1 MRAVATAT
9 PLIALLSTVVCA
21 QSPAPAESL
30 RGISCWPEPVQMLI
44 SEDLQTDAIEMTT
57 GDADIAS
64 DGSARFKGPVTMR
77 SRDISLT
84 ANSAAY
90 DSESATF
97 TAEGG
102 IKFQDSANKLS
113 GASVSYDTRN
123 ELFTFT
129 DGEFELS
136 QTPARGSAE
145 RLEVSKAGFLR
156 LDNVVYTSCPAGNN
170 DWILKAK
177 SIEIDANE
185 GVGTAR
191 GASLAFKGVPFIY
204 LPYFTYPV
212 TDDRKSGL
220 LFPKFGTSDQ
230 RGTELEIPFYWNI
243 RPNMDATI
251 IPRYMSKRG
260 LQVGTEYRFLAR
272 RHSALLWGDYLAD
285 DKERGD
291 FLDLAGDPG
300 ANTDRWHYEVDT
312 TSFLPWNWRGTV
324 RATGVSDDEYFEDL
338 SSSRS
343 QTSQTNLDR
352 RLDLERYSEHW
363 SLFLRAQD
371 FQTIDPAILPEDEPY
386 AQLPQFVADGVWRD
400 GLLGLDYK
408 LGTEAV
414 YFYRKGSSAA
424 APNGARLHLQPEIAL
439 PIDYRGFYLT
449 PEVAYDYTAYQL
461 QEEYL
466 GQSDNPSRGLPIG
479 NVDTGAVFERPTGK
493 NGQVLVT
500 LEPRVQYTYIPF
512 EDQSDIPVYDTIV
525 PDFNLV
531 QLFRKNRFIGYDRLG
546 DTNQLSAGITSRVL
560 DSGNG
565 RELLAVTIGQ
575 TRYFDTGQVTLPTPP
590 DGTPPSGFDASNYIA
605 ELDIRA
611 WKNWNAGMAIQWDS
625 EQRETDRSSLRLQYR
640 PGESKAINL
649 GYRYV
654 RESVEQT
661 DFSIA
666 WPLGKKWSAIGRYNY
681 SIQDS
686 KPLNRFAGLE
696 YETCCWA
703 IRVLGQRSVVRSSGE
718 SDTSVSFQFELKGF
732 SNIGSGSATSL
743 ERDILGNWTQ

>member
-9 PLIALLSTVVCA
+9 PLIALLSTIVCA
-21 QSPAPAESL
+21 QSPASVESL
-30 RGISCWPEPVQMLI
+30 RGISCWPEPAQILVP
-44 SEDLQTDAIEMTT
+44 EELQTDAIEMTT

-102 IKFQDSANKLS
+102 IEFQDSANKLS
-113 GASVSYDTRN
+113 GESVSYDTRN
-123 ELFTFT
+123 GLFTFT
-129 DGEFELS
+129 DGKFELS

-145 RLEVSKAGFLR
+145 RLEVSRTGFLR
-156 LDNVVYTSCPAGNN
+156 LDKVVYTSCPAGNN

-177 SIEIDANE
+177 SIEIDGNE

-191 GASLAFKGVPFIY
+191 GASVAFKGVPFIY

-230 RGTELEIPFYWNI
+230 RGTELEVPFYWNI

-260 LQVGTEYRFLAR
+260 LQLGTEYRFLAR

-285 DKERGD
+285 DKVT
-291 FLDLAGDPG
+291 
-300 ANTDRWHYEVDT
+300 NTDRWQYDVET
-312 TSFLPWNWRGTV
+312 MSFLPWAWRGTI
-324 RATGVSDDEYFEDL
+324 RATGVSDDQYFEDL
-338 SSSRS
+338 SLRRA

-352 RLDLERYSEHW
+352 RLDLERYTENW
-363 SLFLRAQD
+363 SLFLRVQD
-371 FQTIDPAILPEDEPY
+371 FQTIDPAITPEDEPY
-386 AQLPQFVADGVWRD
+386 AQLPQFVADGVWRN
-400 GLLGLDYK
+400 GFLGLDYK

-414 YFYRKGSSAA
+414 YFYRKDRSDGTN
-424 APNGARLHLQPEIAL
+424 PDTQLEYGGRLHVRPEIAL

-449 PEVAYDYTAYQL
+449 PEIAYDYTGYQL
-461 QEEYL
+461 QDRPTGEPN
-466 GQSDNPSRGLPIG
+466 NPSRGAPVG
-479 NVDTGAVFERPTGK
+479 NIDTGAVFDRLSGK
-493 NGQVLVT
+493 NGQLLVT
-500 LEPRVQYTYIPF
+500 LEPRAQYTYIPF
-512 EDQSDIPVYDTIV
+512 REQNDIPVFDTIV

-565 RELLAVTIGQ
+565 RELLTVTLGQ
-575 TRYFDTGQVTLPTPP
+575 TRYFETGQVTLPTPP
-590 DGTPPSGFDASNYIA
+590 DETPPPSFDASNYIA

-611 WKNWNAGMAIQWDS
+611 WKNWNAGLLVQWDS
-625 EQRETDRSSLRLQYR
+625 EQRETDRSSVRLQYR
-640 PGESKAINL
+640 PGEFKAINL

-654 RESVEQT
+654 RDSVEQT
-661 DFSIA
+661 DISIA

-681 SIQDS
+681 SLKDS
-686 KPLNRFAGLE
+686 EPLNRYAGLE

-703 IRVLGQRSVVRSSGE
+703 IRLVGQRSIVRSSGE